1 MTHIIKLH
9 MEKCKEH
16 CITEFAIEIEG
27 KNIWEYVFKNRPSK
41 ICGTRPL
48 KNLKLYDLHN
58 LSPKD
63 VCHRFYL
70 VHP

>member
-1 MTHIIKLH
+1 

-27 KNIWEYVFKNRPSK
+27 KNIWEYIFKNGPSK
-41 ICGTRPL
+41 IWGTRPL
-48 KNLKLYDLHN
+48 KNLKLYDPHN
-58 LSPKD
+58 LSLKD
-63 VCHRFYL
+63 VFHKFYL

>member
-1 MTHIIKLH
+1 

-27 KNIWEYVFKNRPSK
+27 KNI
-41 ICGTRPL
+41 CGMRPL

-58 LSPKD
+58 LSLKD
-63 VCHRFYL
+63 VFHKFYL